1 MGNWFADQ
9 IGALAGDVTYLFG
22 GGAREQARGD
32 QLDAQLS
39 ALNGVEY
46 APGGRIY
53 DEIQTQQGTAAA
65 DRAFDTVQ
73 ADEQS
78 GATGNVLDQLQTA
91 GQEGANQGLND
102 FWGGIGKALRGL
114 LGIFPWWLWLLAGA
128 GLFLYLGGGRW
139 LERKARI
146 KLA

>member
-22 GGAREQARGD
+22 GGASEQAKGD

-53 DEIQTQQGTAAA
+53 DEIQSQRGTPAA
-65 DRAFDTVQ
+65 DEAFTAVQ

-91 GQEGANQGLND
+91 GQEGANQGLSD
-102 FWGGIGKALRGL
+102 FWGGIASALKGL
-114 LGIFPWWLWLLAGA
+114 LGIFPWWLWLLAGL
-128 GLFLYLGGGRW
+128 GVFFYVGGGRW

-146 KLA
+146 KLS